1 MYVPLIVRA
10 LKLLLFESVFP
21 VPDSVIVPAL
31 AVKVYALRVNDPP
44 TDIVPPAIENVP
56 PDWLKS
62 LVTVVVLVDTA
73 NVPPDSVNT
82 PVTAVA
88 FARALYT
95 PLIVSPALAVTL

>member
-1 MYVPLIVRA
+1 M
-10 LKLLLFESVFP
+10 
-21 VPDSVIVPAL
+21 
-31 AVKVYALRVNDPP
+31 
-44 TDIVPPAIENVP
+44 NVL

-62 LVTVVVLVDTA
+62 LVTVVALVDTA